1 MRVVVIGGDAVGMVA
16 ASQVKRVLRDDA
28 SIIVIEQQSWTSY
41 SACAIPYWVGGATS
55 TTDAPIARTPEQHR
69 ANGIDVRTGMLATE
83 IDPARQVAIAQP
95 VTGGPS
101 QEFEYDHLVLGT
113 GSRAKT
119 PPIDGLEIPGVH
131 WVQTLDQGQAA
142 IDALAAQPKCAVVLG
157 AGYIGLEMAEASLC
171 RSLDTT
177 VLDQA
182 AEPMASLDPDMGAFL
197 RTAMVERG
205 VTLRTS
211 EPARRIIAGPD
222 GQVRAV
228 ATDSGEYPA
237 DIVFVG
243 LGMDP
248 RTELAEAAGL
258 PLGRFGGIL
267 TDPTQRVE
275 GYDNIW
281 SGGDC
286 TEVVDRL
293 TGERRYLP
301 LGTHANKHG
310 RVIGLNIVGRPAEF
324 PGVIGTAITK
334 FQDLEI
340 ARVGLRESEALDAG
354 RDVATVTISATTKA
368 GYMPGADP
376 IRIKML
382 ADRADGRVI
391 GTQIIGGDGAG
402 KRIDTAATAIWAGL
416 TVADVVDMDL
426 SYAPP
431 FSPVW
436 DPIQVAARA
445 LLPQL

>member
-1 MRVVVIGGDAVGMVA
+1 V
-16 ASQVKRVLRDDA
+16 
-28 SIIVIEQQSWTSY
+28 
-41 SACAIPYWVGGATS
+41 
-55 TTDAPIARTPEQHR
+55 
-69 ANGIDVRTGMLATE
+69 ATE
-83 IDPARQVAIAQP
+83 
-95 VTGGPS
+95 
-101 QEFEYDHLVLGT
+101 
-113 GSRAKT
+113 
-119 PPIDGLEIPGVH
+119 
-131 WVQTLDQGQAA
+131 
-142 IDALAAQPKCAVVLG
+142 
-157 AGYIGLEMAEASLC
+157 
-171 RSLDTT
+171 
-177 VLDQA
+177 
-182 AEPMASLDPDMGAFL
+182 
-197 RTAMVERG
+197 
-205 VTLRTS
+205 
-211 EPARRIIAGPD
+211 
-222 GQVRAV
+222 
-228 ATDSGEYPA
+228 SGEYPA

-248 RTELAEAAGL
+248 RSELAEAAGL
-258 PLGRFGGIL
+258 PIGRYGGIL

-310 RVIGLNIVGRPAEF
+310 RVIGLNIVGRSAEF

-340 ARVGLRESEALDAG
+340 ARVGLQESEALDAG